1 MSSKKWN
8 DVEIAEIKIM
18 KKTMTIRE
26 IAEKKGLRVPQVT
39 YALYAYSKKGKIK
52 SMAEVRKR
60 FDERENAPGHT
71 KKTRLS
77 IQETWAK
84 QKALEQPK
92 KKSFWRWLVG

>member
-1 MSSKKWN
+1 MPNKEWN

-26 IAEKKGLRVPQVT
+26 IAEKKGLRVPQVN
-39 YALYAYSKKGKIK
+39 YALYDYLEKGKIK

-60 FDERENAPGHT
+60 FDERESA
-71 KKTRLS
+71 S
-77 IQETWAK
+77 EK